1 MKRISGRHFLV
12 SLCLLAPF
20 CLAPV
25 RAFAD
30 PTEDTFGRAALYTV
44 QIKTAVPVP
53 FEGEEQGAWTGAGF
67 LVDRQRGWIMTNA
80 HVASRS
86 PSTMEVGFKDRD
98 YIDAHKVYVD
108 PYLDLAIIAIDNS
121 LIPPASVLPELDCGD
136 LPRVGHPVGAFGHP
150 WGLSFTGTR
159 GIISGI
165 TSRFLEE
172 NLQTDA
178 PINQGNSGGPLISLQ
193 NGRIVGINT
202 AILVE
207 KNAQNVNFVLPMKY
221 ACRVLELLRA
231 GGNPS
236 PPELPVQFFKEVDE
250 RRELRVVDS
259 FLDPEK
265 LSLKPGDTI
274 LSVEG
279 SREKLENE
287 TRLIH
292 AIRGRLES
300 FSLVV
305 NRGGGTLRI
314 KGSLDPKP
322 YILERKGVYLSGILF
337 GLLYLRDRKVMPI
350 GEIMVHSVQ
359 KGSIGNFS
367 NIEKGDILDGVEGRE
382 VRSLED
388 LYQQLGRFK
397 DHEKITLRLKRF
409 AEPPVDSVFE
419 YIEQTIKAEDL
430 RWISQEKPS

>member
-1 MKRISGRHFLV
+1 
-12 SLCLLAPF
+12 
-20 CLAPV
+20 
-25 RAFAD
+25 
-30 PTEDTFGRAALYTV
+30 
-44 QIKTAVPVP
+44 
-53 FEGEEQGAWTGAGF
+53 
-67 LVDRQRGWIMTNA
+67 
-80 HVASRS
+80 
-86 PSTMEVGFKDRD
+86 
-98 YIDAHKVYVD
+98 
-108 PYLDLAIIAIDNS
+108 
-121 LIPPASVLPELDCGD
+121 
-136 LPRVGHPVGAFGHP
+136 
-150 WGLSFTGTR
+150 
-159 GIISGI
+159 
-165 TSRFLEE
+165 
-172 NLQTDA
+172 
-178 PINQGNSGGPLISLQ
+178 
-193 NGRIVGINT
+193 
-202 AILVE
+202 
-207 KNAQNVNFVLPMKY
+207 
-221 ACRVLELLRA
+221 
-231 GGNPS
+231 
-236 PPELPVQFFKEVDE
+236 
-250 RRELRVVDS
+250 VDS

-279 SREKLENE
+279 SGEKLENE

-409 AEPPVDSVFE
+409 AEPPVDSIFE

-430 RWISQEKPS
+430 RWISQEKPK